1 MKADVRLSTRFL
13 TTQNAHQVGVLV
25 SLEGATPVR
34 RPPINVA
41 LVLDRSGSMSG
52 EPLAAARAAAE
63 RFAAF
68 LSPADRLAVVTFDNE
83 VDVVFGPA
91 PGGDSAAL
99 AAIARV
105 EAGGSTNLSG
115 GWLQG
120 RRLVEQG
127 LVEGTNRVV
136 LLTDGQANVGLV
148 QPSQLLGLAEAGAGH
163 RVSTTCIGFG
173 AHYNEDLLEA
183 MARAGGGNYWYVEQN
198 DQMAEIFAGEIEGL
212 VALAA
217 QNVTVEVRLSDPR
230 VAGVSFLQSY
240 SVEKTPEGGWR
251 VRLHDL
257 YATSPKALGLVL
269 HVDDVRELGKVKLGE
284 VRVEA
289 DVVTETGIEHR
300 TTVMPVLAN
309 LDGEDHVEPR
319 SSTPSFAS
327 RPRRRGRR
335 RCASPTSGKF
345 DRAAAGLEAAAASL
359 APIAHGPGMVGGDRG
374 SPTGGRA
381 PAGTSLRGQRPEV
394 PGRSSDGRA
403 GSSRPTTPPESAGG
417 RATGKSPSSLRRHRS
432 IDSGLNCVVEVA

>member
-25 SLEGATPVR
+25 SLEGETPVR

-52 EPLAAARAAAE
+52 APLAAARAAAE

-68 LSPADRLAVVTFDNE
+68 LSPADRLAVVTFDDE
-83 VDVVFGPA
+83 VDVVFGPR
-91 PGGDSAAL
+91 PAATPQRS

-148 QPSQLLGLAEAGAGH
+148 EPSQLLGLAEGGAGH

-183 MARAGGGNYWYVEQN
+183 MARAGGGNYWYVEQH

-240 SVEKTPEGGWR
+240 AVEKTPEGGWR

-309 LDGEDHVEPR
+309 LDGEDHVEPTVEQTFLR
-319 SSTPSFAS
+319 FQAAKA
-327 RPRRRGRR
+327 REEAVRL
-335 RCASPTSGKF
+335 ADQGKF
-345 DRAAAGLEAAAASL
+345 DRAAAGLEAAAAAL
-359 APIAHGPGMVGGDRG
+359 APVAQGPGDGR
-374 SPTGGRA
+374 GGRRP
-381 PAGTSLRGQRPEV
+381 PA
-394 PGRSSDGRA
+394 
-403 GSSRPTTPPESAGG
+403 
-417 RATGKSPSSLRRHRS
+417 
-432 IDSGLNCVVEVA
+432 

>member
-1 MKADVRLSTRFL
+1 MSSSARHP
-13 TTQNAHQVGVLV
+13 A
-25 SLEGATPVR
+25 ATPQ
-34 RPPINVA
+34 
-41 LVLDRSGSMSG
+41 RS
-52 EPLAAARAAAE
+52 
-63 RFAAF
+63 
-68 LSPADRLAVVTFDNE
+68 T
-83 VDVVFGPA
+83 
-91 PGGDSAAL
+91 
-99 AAIARV
+99 AIARV

-136 LLTDGQANVGLV
+136 LLTDGQANVGLIE
-148 QPSQLLGLAEAGAGH
+148 PSQLVGLAEGGAGH

-173 AHYNEDLLEA
+173 ASYNEDLLEA
-183 MARAGGGNYWYVEQN
+183 MARAGGGNYWYVEQH

-240 SVEKTPEGGWR
+240 AVEKTTEGGWR

-309 LDGEDHVEPR
+309 LDGEDHVEPTVEHTFLR
-319 SSTPSFAS
+319 FQAAKA
-327 RPRRRGRR
+327 REEAVRL
-335 RCASPTSGKF
+335 ADQGKF
-345 DRAAAGLEAAAASL
+345 DSAAAGLEAAAAAL
-359 APIAHGPGMVGGDRG
+359 APVAQGPR
-374 SPTGGRA
+374 
-381 PAGTSLRGQRPEV
+381 
-394 PGRSSDGRA
+394 DGRR
-403 GSSRPTTPPESAGG
+403 GRRPPT
-417 RATGKSPSSLRRHRS
+417 
-432 IDSGLNCVVEVA
+432 

>member
-1 MKADVRLSTRFL
+1 MKADVRLSSRFL
-13 TTQNAHQVGVLV
+13 TTQNAHQVGILV

-34 RPPINVA
+34 RPPINVT

-52 EPLAAARAAAE
+52 EPLAAAREAAE

-68 LSPADRLAVVTFDNE
+68 LSPVDRLAIVTFDDE

-91 PGGDSAAL
+91 LGGDPAAL
-99 AAIARV
+99 DAIARV
-105 EAGGSTNLSG
+105 VAGGSTNLSG

-136 LLTDGQANVGLV
+136 LLTDGQANVGLT
-148 QPSQLLGLAEAGAGH
+148 QPAQLVGLAEGGAGH

-173 AHYNEDLLEA
+173 GSYNEDLLEA
-183 MARAGGGNYWYVEQN
+183 MARAGGGNYWYVEQH

-240 SVEKTPEGGWR
+240 AVEKTAEGGWR

-300 TTVMPVLAN
+300 ATVMPVLAN
-309 LDGEDHVEPR
+309 LDGEDHVEPTVEHTFLR
-319 SSTPSFAS
+319 FQAAKA
-327 RPRRRGRR
+327 REEAVRL
-335 RCASPTSGKF
+335 ADQGKF
-345 DRAAAGLEAAAASL
+345 DSAATGLEAAAAAL
-359 APIAHGPGMVGGDRG
+359 APVAQGPQMAEEVEDLQREAGRLRASLYEASDRKYQAA
-374 SPTGGRA
+374 RA
-381 PAGTSLRGQRPEV
+381 MA
-394 PGRSSDGRA
+394 
-403 GSSRPTTPPESAGG
+403 SRDLKADYAAKVSRQP
-417 RATGKSPSSLRRHRS
+417 RKR
-432 IDSGLNCVVEVA
+432 